1 MRRFPIMFGTLAL
14 AMALATTTAQA
25 QEAGTLRQQMTQAE
39 FSAAGLDK
47 LSARELAALE
57 TWLQR
62 HGATTAATPA
72 HAPAAPVPAAPAT
85 SSAVVSSTP
94 AVVESADIERIREQA
109 REEGRQEIVQQ
120 NRGFFD
126 FGSSEPIESTIT
138 GEFRG
143 FGKGKQYTLANG
155 QIWEQADAARL
166 DGVRKTDAEVSI
178 KPGALGVWYMRVKG
192 FNTATKVRRI
202 K

>member
-14 AMALATTTAQA
+14 AMAMATTTAQA
-25 QEAGTLRQQMTQAE
+25 QEAGTLRQQMSRAE

-62 HGATTAATPA
+62 HGATMVAAPPQ
-72 HAPAAPVPAAPAT
+72 APAAPVPAAPAVSPAA
-85 SSAVVSSTP
+85 SSAP
-94 AVVESADIERIREQA
+94 AVVESAELERIREQA

-126 FGSSEPIESTIT
+126 FGSNEPIESTID
-138 GEFRG
+138 GDFIG
-143 FGKGKQYTLANG
+143 FGKGTQYTLANG
-155 QIWEQADAARL
+155 QLWEQTDATRL
-166 DGVRKTDAEVSI
+166 HGAHLTNAEVSI